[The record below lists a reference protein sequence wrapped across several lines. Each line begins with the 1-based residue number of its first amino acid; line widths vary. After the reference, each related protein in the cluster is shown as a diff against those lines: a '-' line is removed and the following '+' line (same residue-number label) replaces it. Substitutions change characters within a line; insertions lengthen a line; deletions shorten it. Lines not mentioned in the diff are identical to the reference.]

1 MYEKYTTQ
9 TSKNSKNKTIMIKTL
24 RFTLVALLALVS
36 TASFADKTVTFTAG
50 TENGQYTGSGTP
62 QSGVESITKDGVTI
76 GTSTGAF
83 AAVNYNTK
91 VGEYRIYKSATFTAT
106 VSTGAI
112 KKIVFTCTA
121 KGAAK
126 YGPGSFTGDGYTF
139 ETDGYTGTWA
149 GNASSVTLTASS
161 NQVRATKIEV
171 TYDENGQGGQ
181 GGGGTEQPD
190 QPETVQTV
198 DNIAAFKALA
208 DGTTAVLKLN
218 NAVVVYKNAY
228 NKTTEYYVRDASG
241 AIQFYNTGL
250 DLAEGDAITGT
261 VEGKLKIY
269 NGMAELTNT
278 SNTSAEKLTV
288 EKTIGVSP
296 TQVEVSDLLDNKY
309 LADLVVVKGNLSSVT
324 EGSYTNVYVSDG
336 DDQVMVF
343 DKFKTGI
350 NIPSDGGL
358 YEIKGVF
365 VSANLSG
372 NITYELSP
380 LSITQVS
387 TGINGVEA
395 IAADANAP
403 MYNIAGQRVSKD
415 YKGLVIMNGKKIMK

>member
-1 MYEKYTTQ
+1 
-9 TSKNSKNKTIMIKTL
+9 MIKTL
-24 RFTLVALLALVS
+24 RFMLVALLALVS

-62 QSGVESITKDGVTI
+62 QSGAESITKDGVTI
-76 GTSTGAF
+76 GTSSGAF
-83 AAVNYNTK
+83 AAVNYNTQA
-91 VGEYRIYKSATFTAT
+91 GEYRIYKSATFTAT

-126 YGPGSFTGDGYTF
+126 QGPGCFTGDGYTF
-139 ETDGYTGTWA
+139 ESDGYTGTWA

-181 GGGGTEQPD
+181 GGGGD
-190 QPETVQTV
+190 QPGTTVQTV

-228 NKTTEYYVRDASG
+228 NTTTEYYVRDASG

-250 DLAEGDAITGT
+250 DLAEGDAISGT
-261 VEGKLKIY
+261 VEGKFVIY
-269 NGMAELTNT
+269 NGMPEFAKT
-278 SNTSAEKLTV
+278 SNTSAEKLTI
-288 EKTIGVSP
+288 EKTTGVSP

-309 LADLVVVKGNLSSVT
+309 LADLVVVKGTLSSVT
-324 EGSYTNVYVSDG
+324 EGSYTNTYVSDG
-336 DDQVMVF
+336 DDQVMVY

-350 NIPSDGGL
+350 SIPSDGAQ

-365 VSANLSG
+365 VSASLSG
-372 NITYELSP
+372 KITYELTP
-380 LSITQVS
+380 LSITSVS

-395 IAADANAP
+395 VAADANAP

-415 YKGLVIMNGKKIMK
+415 YKGLVIVNGKKIMK